1 MTDDE
6 PLARA
11 PAHVIGQS
19 LDAMSLREFE
29 ERLALLRG
37 EILRLEAARER
48 KRAALD
54 AAGSIFDVR

>member
-11 PAHVIGQS
+11 PAHVIGQA
-19 LDAMSLREFE
+19 LDAMSLHEFE

-54 AAGSIFDVR
+54 AAGSIFHVR